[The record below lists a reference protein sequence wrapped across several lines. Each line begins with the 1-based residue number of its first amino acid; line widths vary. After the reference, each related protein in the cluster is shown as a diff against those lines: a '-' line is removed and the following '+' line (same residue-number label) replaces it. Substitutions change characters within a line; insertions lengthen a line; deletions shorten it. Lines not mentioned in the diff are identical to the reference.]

1 MIELKNITFKEY
13 AELNDKSEYDF
24 AIEYSKQFKKEEDIF
39 GIGNFTQLEFGIVK
53 DLQYDI
59 QNGLLWN
66 KMLEYMALLS
76 NKKIEEIYTL
86 KLLKVI
92 RFRNYIVNQIK
103 FIVDIE
109 DKALSYDPDTE
120 EIKADISELN
130 KYGVYN
136 QFLAVAMG
144 DPLKIPD
151 VRKMKYEDAFVFL
164 CYQKDKSDFERRL
177 MKIRLTPQ

>member
-1 MIELKNITFKEY
+1 MLKLDNISFKEY
-13 AELNDKSEYDF
+13 VELQDKTEYDF

-59 QNGLLWN
+59 QNGLLWS
-66 KMLEYMALLS
+66 KMLEYMSLLS

-109 DKALSYDPDTE
+109 DKTLSYEPSSDE
-120 EIKADISELN
+120 LKAGISELN

-136 QFLAVAMG
+136 QFLTIAG
-144 DPLKIPD
+144 NDPLKID
-151 VRKMKYEDAFVFL
+151 AVRKMKYEDAFVFL
-164 CYQKDKSDFERRL
+164 CYQKDHSDFERRL
-177 MKIRLTPQ
+177 MEIRTKPE